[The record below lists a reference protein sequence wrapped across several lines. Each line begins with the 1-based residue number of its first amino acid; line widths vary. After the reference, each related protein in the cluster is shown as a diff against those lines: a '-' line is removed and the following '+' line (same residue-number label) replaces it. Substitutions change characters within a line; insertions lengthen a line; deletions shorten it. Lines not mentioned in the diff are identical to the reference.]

1 LKVAAYSELGGLGT
15 KQGPPVGFGWTM
27 PNILP
32 LLLPWL
38 AVLAL
43 LALPSNRNPQAWWIW
58 APLIGMALLGA
69 GLETAN
75 EALNDGGLNFS
86 IQAACA
92 AAFGLAAIWLLGS
105 ALVRRCRALAI
116 AFMALAFAAVSLLA
130 FVVSPVWEQLSGL
143 NQFEPGV
150 FLYLLLFWVVGGLV
164 FAGALNLTGWM
175 CRSQF
180 TPLRVALRLPLWLCA
195 MWIVAAGLLGCVAKF
210 SSGGSS
216 EWGTLLMGALVLTLV
231 SFVMILPFLL
241 LSFASSFYGD
251 RLKCLLRLPAT
262 DAAPPAAIPA
272 PIADQVLA
280 RP

>member
-1 LKVAAYSELGGLGT
+1 MAAYSDLAGLGT
-15 KQGPPVGFGWTM
+15 KQGPPATFGWTM

-38 AVLAL
+38 AVLVL
-43 LALPSNRNPQAWWIW
+43 LALPSNRNPRAWWIW
-58 APLIGMALLGA
+58 APLIGLALFGA
-69 GLETAN
+69 GLEKAA
-75 EALNDGGLNFS
+75 EALNDGGGDFS
-86 IQAACA
+86 VQAACA
-92 AAFGLAAIWLLGS
+92 AAFALAAIWLLGS
-105 ALVRRCRALAI
+105 ALARRCRALAI

-143 NQFEPGV
+143 SQFEPGV

-175 CRSQF
+175 CRRRF
-180 TPLRVALRLPLWLCA
+180 TRLRVTLRLLFWLLL
-195 MWIVAAGLLGCVAKF
+195 MWIVAAGLLGCVMKF
-210 SSGGSS
+210 GSGDNF
-216 EWGTLLMGALVLTLV
+216 EWGALLMGALILTLA

-251 RLKCLLRLPAT
+251 RLESLLRLPAT